1 MFRSQAGGACD
12 CGDSFVL
19 KPEGFCRKH
28 QQRNDLDVQYGK
40 KIPPN
45 SLLCIAN
52 EIVPRLLHY
61 LVLYL
66 RRKNFA
72 NNKKANALIND
83 ILIYLCDLG
92 TLMQTIIYNSL
103 TDPNSYQSCLK

>member
-1 MFRSQAGGACD
+1 MSLCADCFLNGDHKGHDFNMFRSKAGGACD

-28 QQRNDLDVQYGK
+28 QPRNSDLDIQK
-40 KIPPN
+40 NTKNIPPN

-61 LVLYL
+61 LLLYL
-66 RRKNFA
+66 RGNNFTSML
-72 NNKKANALIND
+72 KLE
-83 ILIYLCDLG
+83 
-92 TLMQTIIYNSL
+92 YNFSF
-103 TDPNSYQSCLK
+103 DFNSY